1 MGGTGNQKIALT
13 SEDGVPSRITL
24 FRHTS
29 ASAPV
34 IIIMPAMGA
43 KARFYEPLALALV
56 EKGFHALTAD
66 LRGHG
71 ESGVRPGRTTD
82 FGYGDMVKY
91 DWPCVMAQAE
101 MQFPRSPK
109 FILGHSLGGQ
119 LSTLYMSENPAGI
132 DRLILVAA
140 PGLHYRDW
148 PFPRSITL
156 LFSTQIFALL
166 AMVMGYFPGH
176 KIGIGGT
183 EARGLVRDW
192 SRIVRKGRY
201 DMIHRSHDY
210 VALLQKLRVPVLAL
224 SFTDDAFA
232 PKRAVDGLCAKMP
245 QIELTRWHL
254 APSEIGCRELGH
266 FRWMNQSGRLAPLL
280 AEWLRNGQTQRKG
293 QEWMGKD

>member
-1 MGGTGNQKIALT
+1 MGGTDNEKIALT
-13 SEDGVPSRITL
+13 SADGVPSRITL
-24 FRHTS
+24 FRHAS

-34 IIIMPAMGA
+34 VIIMPAMGV
-43 KARFYEPLALALV
+43 KARFYEPLALALL
-56 EKGFHALTAD
+56 EEGFHAVTAD

-71 ESGVRPGRTTD
+71 ESGVRPGRATD

-91 DWPCVMAQAE
+91 DWPCVMVQVKR
-101 MQFPRSPK
+101 QFPCSPK

-119 LSTLYMSENPAGI
+119 LSTLYMSENPAAI

-156 LFSTQIFALL
+156 LFSTQMFALL
-166 AMVMGYFPGH
+166 ALVMGHFPGH

-210 VALLQKLRVPVLAL
+210 VALLQELRVPVLAL

-245 QIELTRWHL
+245 QIELTRRHL

-266 FRWMNQSGRLAPLL
+266 FRWVNQSGWLAPLM
-280 AEWLRNGQTQRKG
+280 AEWLRNGQTQ
-293 QEWMGKD
+293 GKDKK

>member
-1 MGGTGNQKIALT
+1 MGETGEKIALT

-24 FRHTS
+24 FRHAS

-34 IIIMPAMGA
+34 VIIMPAMGV

-56 EKGFHALTAD
+56 EEGLHALTAD

-91 DWPCVMAQAE
+91 DWPCVMAQAK
-101 MQFPRSPK
+101 MHFPRSPK

-119 LSTLYMSENPAGI
+119 LSTLYMSENPTTI

-140 PGLHYRDW
+140 PGLYYRDW
-148 PFPRSITL
+148 PFPRSISL
-156 LFSTQIFALL
+156 LFSTQMFALL
-166 AMVMGYFPGH
+166 ALVMGYFPGH
-176 KIGIGGT
+176 KVGIGGT

-201 DMIHRSHDY
+201 DMIHRAHDY
-210 VALLQKLRVPVLAL
+210 VALLQNLRVPVLAL

-232 PKRAVDGLCAKMP
+232 PKRAVNGLCATMP
-245 QIELTRWHL
+245 QAKLTHWHL
-254 APSEIGCRELGH
+254 APSQIGCRELGH
-266 FRWMNQSGRLAPLL
+266 FRWVNQSGRLAPLI
-280 AEWLRNGQTQRKG
+280 AEWLLF
-293 QEWMGKD
+293 KDS